1 MVKIISKNKFV
12 FCVGISY
19 YQSCVGVLGFL
30 QWPPEGTSRLFKPQK
45 SAEFDMLN
53 NGNLTSLNFDD
64 SVIPTA
70 AARGRTRLVA
80 KKRRKSA

>member
-12 FCVGISY
+12 FCVDISY
-19 YQSCVGVLGFL
+19 FQSCVGVLGFL
-30 QWPPEGTSRLFKPQK
+30 QWPPEGTSRLFKPRK
-45 SAEFDMLN
+45 SAEFMLN

-64 SVIPTA
+64 SLIPTA